1 MNNTFIRA
9 FIIASLFAE
18 VLRAIAYSFIGEEE
32 MALASAFKV
41 TGFYI
46 LEKKFFSKKKEQK

>member
-1 MNNTFIRA
+1 MNNITRA

-18 VLRAIAYSFIGEEE
+18 VLKAIAYSYIGEEE

-46 LEKKFFSKKKEQK
+46 LEKKFFSKKGENR